1 MVEMGRLLLECLFRQ
16 RVCVFALLC
25 LCGRSFLECL
35 FRQRRRVLTL
45 FAFPFRVCLRAFRVA
60 QELRGSNVVVKV
72 VVVSL
77 VGVVVRFRV
86 FPRFVVV
93 DIVVPLLLDLKI
105 FGRIFK
111 NVGNIVRGSCC
122 R

>member
-1 MVEMGRLLLECLFRQ
+1 MGRLLLECLFRQ

-25 LCGRSFLECL
+25 LFVESL
-35 FRQRRRVLTL
+35 FRQRRLVLTL

-60 QELRGSNVVVKV
+60 QELRVSRVVVNV

-93 DIVVPLLLDLKI
+93 DIVVPLLLDLQKN
-105 FGRIFK
+105 GKMFK
-111 NVGNIVRGSCC
+111 NVGNIVRGGCC